1 MKICVKLLALLL
13 LLAMPFAMVAC
24 GGGEEETPNEGNAGG
39 GTTLDPVE
47 VVPGFDYSKV
57 TLSQYVSFGDYRR
70 EDMTITIDAVAPVTE
85 DDVLTE
91 FNSYFNT
98 TGSVYYRAVTDTEKA
113 VANGDMLYLHYT
125 GVTVAALEK
134 ALAAGKIT
142 DLACTGMRYSEI
154 LALGLGFQG
163 GTTTQLTSL
172 EIGSNTYIAGFESGL
187 IGYVP
192 AAAGE
197 ENPVRL
203 NLTFPESYSNTE
215 LAGQAVVFFCK
226 LAYIGDKEAG
236 AYTADT
242 ITVELV
248 NDIMGLTGENA
259 YRSIEE
265 CLTRVRTGLEQ
276 TRETTLRNAMA
287 DAIFEELV
295 ANASIPTVPQEMC
308 SAYVDSLLS
317 SYLSQFVD
325 LYNNNYTYYSYYFGN
340 AAPSEK
346 VVASYLG
353 YTTDDYH
360 AKMEEAVIPAV
371 KQEMIFWYYV
381 QTENITLSQEEI
393 DTMRADYTERYG
405 ASIFTGV
412 SDDVVHEQFLRDK
425 FVEGQIAVL
434 KANNNIIYQES
445 DK

>member
-1 MKICVKLLALLL
+1 MKIWIKTLALFLLLALTF
-13 LLAMPFAMVAC
+13 PMVAC
-24 GGGEEETPNEGNAGG
+24 GGGGETPPADDTGND
-39 GTTLDPVE
+39 TKLDPVE
-47 VVPGFDYSKV
+47 VLPGFDYSKV
-57 TLSQYVSFGDYRR
+57 ALSQYVSFGDYRR
-70 EDMTITIDAVAPVTE
+70 EDMCITIDAVAPVTE
-85 DDVLTE
+85 ADVLTE
-91 FNSYFNT
+91 FNSYFNA
-98 TGSVYYRAVTDTEKA
+98 TGSVYYRAVSDTQKA
-113 VANGDMLYLHYT
+113 VADGDMLYLHYT
-125 GVTVAALEK
+125 GVTVAALEEV
-134 ALAAGKIT
+134 LAEGKIA
-142 DLACTGMRYSEI
+142 DLSCSGMSYSEI

-163 GTTTQLTSL
+163 GTTTKLTPL
-172 EIGSNTYIAGFESGL
+172 EIGSGAYIAGFESGL
-187 IGYVP
+187 VGYVP
-192 AAAGE
+192 SAAGE

-203 NLTFPESYSNTE
+203 NLTFPENYGNAE

-226 LAYIGDKEAG
+226 LAYIGDKTAG

-259 YRSIEE
+259 YLSLED

-287 DAIFEELV
+287 DAIFSELV
-295 ANASIPTVPQEMC
+295 TKANIPTVPQEMR
-308 SAYVDSLLS
+308 SAYVDSLIS

-325 LYNNNYTYYSYYFGN
+325 LYNNNYTYYTYYFGN

-346 VVASYLG
+346 VVAAYLG
-353 YTTDDYH
+353 YTTDDYR

-381 QTENITLSQEEI
+381 QSENITLSQEEI
-393 DTMRADYTERYG
+393 DAMRAEYTERYG

-412 SDDVVHEQFLRDK
+412 SDNVVYEQFLRDK
-425 FVEGQIAVL
+425 FVEGQITVL
-434 KANNNIIYQES
+434 KANNNIIYKES